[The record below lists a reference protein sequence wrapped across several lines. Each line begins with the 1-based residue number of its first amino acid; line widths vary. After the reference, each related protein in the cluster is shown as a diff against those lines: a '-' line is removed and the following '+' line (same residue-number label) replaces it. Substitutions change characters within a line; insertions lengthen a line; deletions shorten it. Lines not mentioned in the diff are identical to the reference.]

1 MRVLALYLKEFE
13 YKKVNGKS
21 VCVENISSTDKQVI
35 SAVQS
40 LGHDVNIMEYDKSQ
54 LRSVKGEFDLI
65 LNLCDGLENDND
77 FQEIS
82 ILKNIEKTSMPYTG
96 NSSGV
101 IASCCNKGVI
111 KRTFLKHGVLTSRF
125 QIVKSVNQKVNLA
138 FPLIVKPSCTDGGV
152 GISNKSVVYNSVQL
166 KKQLKRCIKENSQP
180 ALVEEFIVGRE
191 FCVPVLGSRVLPPV
205 EIVFDKN
212 TSRGWP
218 GILTYDAKW
227 DKSSKAY
234 KGSRVC
240 VRNKISKDFSLEL
253 LNSIE
258 SAALGAFRAMKCS
271 AYASV
276 DIRVDK
282 NYRVFVIEIN
292 PNCWIG
298 KGSDFFR
305 SAKSIGISYPE
316 VMYRIM
322 ELSKGMLNIDSVK
335 KNNARINKN

>member
-13 YKKVNGKS
+13 YKKVSGKY
-21 VCVENISSTDKQVI
+21 VRVDNISSTDRQVI

-40 LGHDVNIMEYDKSQ
+40 LGHDVSTMEYDKSA
-54 LRSVKGEFDLI
+54 VKSIKGKFDLI

-82 ILKNIEKTSMPYTG
+82 ILKNIEKTCMPYTG

-111 KRTFLKHGVLTSRF
+111 KRTLLKNRVLTSQF
-125 QIVKSVNQKVNLA
+125 QIVKSINQKVNLA

-152 GISNKSVVYNSVQL
+152 GISNKSVVYNPVQL
-166 KKQLKRCIKENSQP
+166 KKQLKKCIKENSQP
-180 ALVEEFIVGRE
+180 ALVEEFIKGRE

-205 EIVFDKN
+205 EIVFDK
-212 TSRGWP
+212 SKSKGWP

-227 DKSSKAY
+227 DKSSKSY
-234 KGSRVC
+234 KGSHVC

-253 LNSIE
+253 WNSIE
-258 SAALGAFRAMKCS
+258 SAALGAFKAMKCS

-276 DIRVDK
+276 DIRVDE
-282 NYRVFVIEIN
+282 NNRVFVIEIN

-298 KGSDFFR
+298 KSSDFFR

-322 ELSKGMLNIDSVK
+322 ELGRSMLNS
-335 KNNARINKN
+335 NKF